1 MRSASGSQLPS
12 KRLRGVVCALALC
25 LLPPA
30 AAFADEAEVDQQI
43 DTLLGDHAVFK
54 ATIADLQERVANED
68 TIAFSAFV
76 DYPITVTVNG
86 ERQTIRSAEEFEP
99 LYHDIVTPE
108 IADVIVSQDYGSL
121 FVNGDGVMFGDG
133 QVWMNGICLDD
144 ACGEM
149 EARIVTIQAAD

>member
-12 KRLRGVVCALALC
+12 TRLSAVVCALALC
-25 LLPPA
+25 LAPLSPA
-30 AAFADEAEVDQQI
+30 LADEAEVDQQI
-43 DTLLGDHAVFK
+43 DNLLGDHAIFK
-54 ATIADLQERVANED
+54 TTILDLQERVANED
-68 TIAFSAFV
+68 SIAFSAFV
-76 DYPITVTVNG
+76 DYPISVTVNG

-108 IADVIVSQDYGSL
+108 IADVIVNQDYGSL

-144 ACGEM
+144 ACSEM
-149 EARIVTIQAAD
+149 EARIITLQAAE

>member
-12 KRLRGVVCALALC
+12 TRLSAVVWALALS
-25 LLPPA
+25 LAPISATL
-30 AAFADEAEVDQQI
+30 ADEAEVDQQI

-54 ATIADLQERVANED
+54 TAIMDLQERVANED
-68 TIAFSAFV
+68 SIAFSAFV
-76 DYPITVTVNG
+76 DYPISVSVNG

-108 IADVIVSQDYGSL
+108 IADVIVSQDYGNL
-121 FVNGDGVMFGDG
+121 FVNGDGIMFGDG

-144 ACGEM
+144 ACSEM
-149 EARIVTIQAAD
+149 EARIITIQAAE

>member
-12 KRLRGVVCALALC
+12 TRLSAIVCALALC
-25 LLPPA
+25 LAPFSP
-30 AAFADEAEVDQQI
+30 AFADEAEVDQQI
-43 DTLLGDHAVFK
+43 DNLLGDHATFK
-54 ATIADLQERVANED
+54 STILDLQERVANGD
-68 TIAFSAFV
+68 SIAFSAFV

-108 IADVIVSQDYGSL
+108 IADVIVSQDYGNL

-144 ACGEM
+144 ACGEI
-149 EARIVTIQAAD
+149 EARIVTIQAAE